1 MKSNEEAPAQ
11 YQMAAGTLWFE
22 PVRVSVDASSLG
34 LQENLNGA
42 AGGKASPASDS
53 LHGMT

>member
-1 MKSNEEAPAQ
+1 
-11 YQMAAGTLWFE
+11 MAAGTLWFE

-34 LQENLNGA
+34 VQENLNGT

-53 LHGMT
+53 LQGMT